1 MPSDV
6 NLFANYFLGAGVL
19 ILSTLKRHE
28 CMLEWTAQCLK
39 GQSHGRLWAIVVVA
53 WVSMFVLL
61 AKLQGD
67 ILVRTRQARRHD
79 VFVALALLAIIWWH
93 MGGPLNDLIA
103 NPKSSGHS
111 MAPLLDIRKP
121 T

>member
-1 MPSDV
+1 M
-6 NLFANYFLGAGVL
+6 
-19 ILSTLKRHE
+19 
-28 CMLEWTAQCLK
+28 
-39 GQSHGRLWAIVVVA
+39 VVA
-53 WVSMFVLL
+53 WVSMFVML

-79 VFVALALLAIIWWH
+79 VFVAWALLAIIWWH
-93 MGGPLNDLIA
+93 MGGPLNDLME